1 MVDRR
6 FLAAAL
12 FVILPACIAPSVL
25 QSSGRA
31 VTTDEAESPS
41 WRPAEARDL
50 EGLYESETIEGDG
63 AAAVS
68 RVWYHFAPDGSW
80 SGAALIVG
88 GVQPAFQ
95 TLSGTWSL
103 ESGALDLGDG
113 EPVQATVAG
122 ERLRLASQGGV
133 AVLKRAPIR

>member
-1 MVDRR
+1 VVDRR

-12 FVILPACIAPSVL
+12 FGVLPACIAPSVL
-25 QSSGRA
+25 ESSGRA
-31 VTTDEAESPS
+31 VATDEAGSS
-41 WRPAEARDL
+41 AWRPAEARDL
-50 EGLYESETIEGDG
+50 EGLYESEAIEGDG

-88 GVQPAFQ
+88 GVQPTFQ

-103 ESGALDLGDG
+103 RGGALHLGDG

-122 ERLRLASQGGV
+122 ERLRLESPGGV
-133 AVLKRAPIR
+133 AVLKRAAIR